1 MMNPKPTSVE
11 EYFSWF
17 TPGIQ
22 AKLQQIRETL
32 RDALPEAK
40 EVISYHMPAFK
51 TTEVLVYFAAAKSH
65 LGYYPTNSG
74 VQEFKKELAELRQLA
89 KDEDHTEL
97 ASQIYARIEAIEH
110 SFGHLGQELQHHDI
124 LNAVEFFQGRK
135 KELQRMRGIDIPKWI
150 DFYNN

>member
-17 TPGIQ
+17 SPDIQ

-32 RDALPEAK
+32 RAVLPEAK

-51 TTEVLVYFAAAKSH
+51 TTEVLVYYAAAKSH

-74 VQEFKKELAELRQLA
+74 VEEFKKELAEYVTSKGAIQFPYDRELPLDLIAQIAQFRAEEA
-89 KDEDHTEL
+89 KFRAEL
-97 ASQIYARIEAIEH
+97 
-110 SFGHLGQELQHHDI
+110 
-124 LNAVEFFQGRK
+124 K
-135 KELQRMRGIDIPKWI
+135 KKR
-150 DFYNN
+150 

>member
-17 TPGIQ
+17 SPEIQ
-22 AKLQQIRETL
+22 AKLQQIRDTL
-32 RDALPEAK
+32 RAALPEAK

-74 VQEFKKELAELRQLA
+74 VEEFKKELAEYVTSKGAIQFPYERELPLELIAQIAQFRAEEAKHRAQL
-89 KDEDHTEL
+89 
-97 ASQIYARIEAIEH
+97 
-110 SFGHLGQELQHHDI
+110 
-124 LNAVEFFQGRK
+124 K
-135 KELQRMRGIDIPKWI
+135 KKR
-150 DFYNN
+150 

>member
-17 TPGIQ
+17 SPEIQ

-32 RDALPEAK
+32 RAALPEAK

-51 TTEVLVYFAAAKSH
+51 TTEVLVYYAAAKSH

-74 VQEFKKELAELRQLA
+74 VEEFKKEFAEYVTSKGAIQFPYDKELPLDLIAQIAQFRAEEAKFRAEL
-89 KDEDHTEL
+89 
-97 ASQIYARIEAIEH
+97 
-110 SFGHLGQELQHHDI
+110 
-124 LNAVEFFQGRK
+124 K
-135 KELQRMRGIDIPKWI
+135 KKR
-150 DFYNN
+150 